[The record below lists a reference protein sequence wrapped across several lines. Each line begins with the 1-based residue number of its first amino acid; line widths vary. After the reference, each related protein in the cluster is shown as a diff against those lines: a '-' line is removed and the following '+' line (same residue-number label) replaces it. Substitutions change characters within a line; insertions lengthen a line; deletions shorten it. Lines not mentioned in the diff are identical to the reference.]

1 MKLYAGTSNEF
12 VQDALENRLDA
23 KIKAAYES
31 YFYKIAN
38 PREVASWTYSLQFV
52 KNLIEL
58 ASLNDNM
65 IMVEYVPPFSNM
77 RIDCVL
83 FGKGEDQVDN
93 AVLIELKQWT
103 QVTES
108 DVENNVTTFVGG
120 GMRAEAHPSYQVAGY
135 HNYLKDYLRV
145 FEGNSAIQLNSV
157 AYCHN
162 YSRSADVLFG
172 PQFDQI
178 RAQFPLFA
186 KEDVKPLAD
195 YLKSKLGQ
203 GHGWDIFNRFSNSE
217 VGPSKKLLAYAKQ
230 MIAGQEVFHLVEDQI
245 TAYNTIVDR
254 AKKCSKLGA
263 KSVILVK
270 GGPGTGKS
278 LIALNAM
285 AELATKGPKG
295 LTIFHAT
302 GSAAFTSTLRR
313 ILGQRT
319 GTLFKYFNGF
329 GDFKE
334 NAVDVL
340 ICDEA
345 HRIRK
350 TSNDRFTRR
359 TQRTSRPQLEELID
373 AAKLSIFFI
382 DDYQVV
388 RPFEIG
394 STSLIKETATKFG
407 AEIHEFELRTQFRCN
422 GSDGY
427 LNWLDNTLGVRDTVN
442 VMLAS
447 KEKMDFRIFEDPKT
461 LYEEIKKKNEE
472 KPNSARM
479 VAGFCWPWSNPNPD
493 GTLNEDVVIGDFRM
507 TWEAKNYIG
516 RLKPGIP
523 RAKFWAYDPNG
534 VSQMGSIY
542 TIQGFEFDYV
552 GVVFGKDLVY
562 DPVQRSWIGH
572 PENSADSLAKRDRQN
587 FLRYVRNAYRVLMTR
602 GMLGCYVHFMD
613 KDAELYFKSRI
624 QTPTNA

>member
-1 MKLYAGTSNEF
+1 MKLYAGTTNEF
-12 VQDALENRLDA
+12 VQDALTNKLDD
-23 KIKAAYES
+23 KIKAAYED
-31 YFYKIAN
+31 YFYKMAN

-58 ASLNDNM
+58 ASLSDNI
-65 IMVEYVPPFSNM
+65 IMVEYIPPFSNM

-83 FGKGEDQVDN
+83 FGRGEDQVDN

-103 QVTES
+103 HVTES

-120 GMRAEAHPSYQVAGY
+120 GNRPEAHPSYQVAGY

-145 FEGNSAIQLNSV
+145 FEGNSAIQLNSI

-172 PQFDQI
+172 PQFEKI

-186 KEDVKPLAD
+186 KEDVKPLSV
-195 YLKSKLGQ
+195 YLKAKLGQ

-217 VGPSKKLLAYAKQ
+217 IGPSKKLLAYAKE

-254 AKKCSKLGA
+254 AKKCSKLGT
-263 KSVILVK
+263 KSVILVS

-285 AELATKGPKG
+285 AELASRG
-295 LTIFHAT
+295 LTVFHAT

-319 GTLFKYFNGF
+319 GTLFKYFNRLGNP
-329 GDFKE
+329 KE
-334 NAVDVL
+334 NEIDVL

-345 HRIRK
+345 HRIRR
-350 TSNDRFTRR
+350 TSNDRFTRKDHR
-359 TQRTSRPQLEELID
+359 SNMSQIEELIS

-388 RPFEIG
+388 RPSEIG
-394 STSLIKETATKFG
+394 STGLIKETAEKFG
-407 AEIHEFELRTQFRCN
+407 AEIHEFELKTQFRCN

-442 VMLAS
+442 VMLTP
-447 KEKMDFRIFEDPKT
+447 KEKMDFRIFESPNE
-461 LYEEIKKKNEE
+461 LYTAIKRKNEE

-479 VAGFCWPWSNPNPD
+479 VAGFCWPWSNPNSD
-493 GTLNEDVVIGDFRM
+493 GTLNEDVVIGDFGM
-507 TWEAKNYIG
+507 TWEAKNDVG

-534 VSQMGSIY
+534 VNQMGSIY

-552 GVVFGKDLVY
+552 GVVFGTDLVY
-562 DPVQRSWIGH
+562 DPIQSSWIGH
-572 PENSADSLAKRDRQN
+572 PENSADSLARRDKQN

-602 GMLGCYVHFMD
+602 GMLGCYVYFMD
-613 KDAELYFKSRI
+613 KDTEQYFKSRI
-624 QTPTNA
+624 QTPTST

>member
-1 MKLYAGTSNEF
+1 MKLYAGTTTEF
-12 VQDALENRLDA
+12 VQDALENKLDA

-31 YFYKIAN
+31 YFYKLAN

-83 FGKGEDQVDN
+83 FGKGQDQADN

-120 GMRAEAHPSYQVAGY
+120 GMRPEAHPSYQVAGY

-145 FEGNSAIQLNSV
+145 FEGNSAIQLNSI

-162 YSRSADVLFG
+162 YSRTADVLFG

-178 RAQFPLFA
+178 RSQFPLFA
-186 KEDVKPLAD
+186 KEDVKPLAE
-195 YLKSKLGQ
+195 YLRARLGL
-203 GHGWDIFNRFSNSE
+203 GHGWDIFNRFTNSE

-245 TAYNTIVDR
+245 TAYNTVVDR
-254 AKKCSKLGA
+254 AKKSSKLDK
-263 KSVILVK
+263 KSVILVR

-285 AELATKGPKG
+285 AELGSHGPKG
-295 LTIFHAT
+295 LTVFHAT

-329 GDFKE
+329 GNLRE
-334 NAVDVL
+334 NEVDVL

-350 TSNDRFTRR
+350 TSNDRFTRKTQKSNR
-359 TQRTSRPQLEELID
+359 TQLEELIRV
-373 AAKLSIFFI
+373 AKVSIFFI
-382 DDYQVV
+382 DDYQIV
-388 RPFEIG
+388 RPSEIG
-394 STSLIKETATKFG
+394 STSLIKEMATKLG
-407 AEIHEFELRTQFRCN
+407 AEVHEFELKTQFR
-422 GSDGY
+422 
-427 LNWLDNTLGVRDTVN
+427 
-442 VMLAS
+442 
-447 KEKMDFRIFEDPKT
+447 
-461 LYEEIKKKNEE
+461 
-472 KPNSARM
+472 
-479 VAGFCWPWSNPNPD
+479 
-493 GTLNEDVVIGDFRM
+493 
-507 TWEAKNYIG
+507 
-516 RLKPGIP
+516 
-523 RAKFWAYDPNG
+523 
-534 VSQMGSIY
+534 
-542 TIQGFEFDYV
+542 
-552 GVVFGKDLVY
+552 
-562 DPVQRSWIGH
+562 
-572 PENSADSLAKRDRQN
+572 
-587 FLRYVRNAYRVLMTR
+587 
-602 GMLGCYVHFMD
+602 
-613 KDAELYFKSRI
+613 
-624 QTPTNA
+624 